1 MCSSFL
7 FQALLCFISG
17 VLVVSNVVPDDAGN
31 QLPGNCIVLLPLG
44 LLSFQS
50 AGQIVASRMLAYN
63 ELPTVVLTSTY
74 CDLMFD
80 PALFTA
86 SMKETS
92 KRNRRF
98 VSAMALLLGAALGGI
113 LTRGGS
119 IADALWIAGIVKV
132 IMAVIWIFWRGE
144 GSIRLE

>member
-1 MCSSFL
+1 MCGSFL

-17 VLVVSNVVPDDAGN
+17 VLVLSDVMPDDAGDL
-31 QLPGNCIVLLPLG
+31 LPGNCIVLLPLG

-74 CDLMFD
+74 CDLMLD
-80 PALFTA
+80 PALFSA
-86 SMKETS
+86 PIREGS

-98 VSAMALLLGAALGGI
+98 VSAVALMLGAALGGI

-119 IADALWIAGIVKV
+119 IANALWITGIVKV

-144 GSIRLE
+144 GSVRLE